1 VSGPAVAGQ
10 VTVRLLYFAELRE
23 RSGRSEET
31 VVAAVRTAAELYAEL
46 GRKHGFREAT
56 AGMTVVVNDEIAEW
70 DGAVAD
76 GDTVVFLTPFGG
88 GA

>member
-1 VSGPAVAGQ
+1 VSTIAIRV
-10 VTVRLLYFAELRE
+10 LYFAELRE

-31 VVAAVRTAAELYAEL
+31 VVAAARTAAELYGEL
-46 GRKHGFREAT
+46 SRRHGFREAT
-56 AGMTVVVNDEIAEW
+56 AGMTVVVNDEMAEW
-70 DGAVAD
+70 DAPVAD